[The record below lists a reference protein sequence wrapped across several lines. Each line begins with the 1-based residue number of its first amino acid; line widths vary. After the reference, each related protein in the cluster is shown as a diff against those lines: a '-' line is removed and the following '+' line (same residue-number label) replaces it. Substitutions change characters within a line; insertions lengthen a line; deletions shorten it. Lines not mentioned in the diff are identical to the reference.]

1 MTVKN
6 LVNEINAANLSIED
20 LRILNQLVVRKIKA
34 QKTAAALSNAAT
46 LSVGMVVRVNH
57 PKLEGL
63 TGKITKIK
71 RTKCDIKITSTGMS
85 YVVPMNIV
93 QAL

>member
-1 MTVKN
+1 MN
-6 LVNEINAANLSIED
+6 IQSLVNEINNSNLSTED

-34 QKTAAALSNAAT
+34 QRKSENILA
-46 LSVGMVVRVNH
+46 SVSLQVGDAVRINH

-71 RTKCDIKITSTGMS
+71 RTKCDITITSTGHG
-85 YVVPMNIV
+85 YTVPMSIV
-93 QAL
+93 HAL

>member
-46 LSVGMVVRVNH
+46 LAVGMTVKVNH
-57 PKLEGL
+57 PKLKGR
-63 TGKITKIK
+63 TGEITKIK
-71 RTKCDIKITSTGMS
+71 RTKCDIRFENVGHYT
-85 YVVPMNIV
+85 VPMNIV
-93 QAL
+93 EAL

>member
-1 MTVKN
+1 MNIQALVK
-6 LVNEINAANLSIED
+6 EINNSNLTVEE
-20 LRILNQLVVRKIKA
+20 LRILNQLVVRHIKA
-34 QKTAAALSNAAT
+34 QRKSEALQNAAT
-46 LSVGMVVRVNH
+46 LTEGMVVRVNH

-71 RTKCDIKITSTGMS
+71 RTKCDIEITGLGHYT
-85 YVVPMNIV
+85 VPMGIV

>member
-1 MTVKN
+1 MNISQLVK
-6 LVNEINAANLSIED
+6 EINKSDLSIED
-20 LRILNQLVVRKIKA
+20 LRIINQLVVRKIKA
-34 QKTAAALSNAAT
+34 QKTAEALTNSTKLNI
-46 LSVGMVVRVNH
+46 GMVVKVNH

>member
-1 MTVKN
+1 MN
-6 LVNEINAANLSIED
+6 IQALVNEINNSNLSVED

-34 QKTAAALSNAAT
+34 QKTAAALTNAAQ
-46 LSVGMVVRVNH
+46 LSVGMTVKINH
-57 PKLEGL
+57 PKLKGR

-71 RTKCDIKITSTGMS
+71 RTKCDIMIEGLGG

>member
-1 MTVKN
+1 MN
-6 LVNEINAANLSIED
+6 IQALVNEINNSNLSVED

-34 QKTAAALSNAAT
+34 QRNAEALLNAT
-46 LSVGMVVRVNH
+46 KLSVGDVVRVNH

-71 RTKCDIKITSTGMS
+71 RTKCDITITSTGLG
-85 YVVPMNIV
+85 YTVPMSIV
-93 QAL
+93 HAL